1 MKFKMFIFAVMLGTL
16 LTTTTT
22 YSKAPLNLQKIATIH
37 GYAPGDNFGYPV
49 KDVGDIN
56 NDGYPDLAI
65 GYGRYPDCPDTNRV
79 NCHRIDIYYG
89 GATLDTIP
97 DITFWNALN
106 IWGNMDL
113 NGDGHIDLV
122 ARYTSF
128 FDFGTIK
135 VFLGSESGPDTIA
148 DLSRSGEGFY
158 HQFGREMA
166 AGDINADG
174 YDDLVVAAPFD
185 DIAAYGRVY
194 VFFGGNPLDL
204 EPDWYY
210 QSEEEFASYGESV
223 VCGDMNADGYADF
236 AVGAPFDLAEKPSRI
251 YLYSGG
257 DTLSIIPDY
266 IYEAPNIDSY
276 LGRKIEYVSDWN
288 NSEYGLIL
296 AGWLNTED
304 FNGVL
309 KLSGASEWDRFH
321 PEVIFNTDNPHDQ
334 SFFITNAEGYFNNDS
349 EKDILISEGLYKS
362 TRYLCYLGMSDIV
375 NPDTLIVPGNM
386 SNYAYYIGNAIDF
399 NDDGID
405 EILVIRQSYD
415 DWTVREFLVDIFSNN
430 PFPVSGSAIDKDNG
444 SIQMNGFLLEPIYPN
459 PFNQSTIIQF
469 TLPEAS
475 QVQLSVHDVLG
486 REIALLANSIY
497 PSGIHSLR
505 WDAEE
510 LPSGIYVVRMTVD
523 DNRISKIRKTVLLK

>member
-1 MKFKMFIFAVMLGTL
+1 MKYKISLIAAMLGTL
-16 LTTTTT
+16 LPTTTT

-49 KDVGDIN
+49 KDVGDVN
-56 NDGYPDLAI
+56 NDGYSDLAI
-65 GYGRYPDCPDTNRV
+65 GYGRYPDCPDTSRV

-97 DITFWNALN
+97 DVTFWNAVN

-113 NGDGHIDLV
+113 NGDGHTDLV
-122 ARYTSF
+122 AYYTSF

-158 HQFGREMA
+158 HQFGREIA
-166 AGDINADG
+166 NGDINADG

-194 VFFGGNPLDL
+194 VFFGGNPPDL

-236 AVGAPFDLAEKPSRI
+236 AVGAPFNLAEKPGRI

-257 DTLSIIPDY
+257 DTLSTAPVY
-266 IYEAPNIDSY
+266 VYEGPNPGSY
-276 LGRKIEYVSDWN
+276 LGQKMEYVSDWN
-288 NSEYGLIL
+288 DSKYGMVLT
-296 AGWLNTED
+296 GWIYTENYW
-304 FNGVL
+304 NGVL
-309 KLSGASEWDRFH
+309 KINGSHEFDSLHSE
-321 PEVIFNTDNPHDQ
+321 IICNTYNPYDQ
-334 SFFITNAEGYFNNDS
+334 YFFYGFLQGFINED
-349 EKDILISEGLYKS
+349 EKKDIAIGANNEDLYFYFGYNDFSK
-362 TRYLCYLGMSDIV
+362 
-375 NPDTLIVPGNM
+375 PDTILNNKLGLGIT
-386 SNYAYYIGNAIDF
+386 IDL
-399 NDDGID
+399 NSDGID
-405 EILVIRQSYD
+405 EVIGRHSINLDSSQTYMIENSI
-415 DWTVREFLVDIFSNN
+415 DIYSSK
-430 PFPVSGSAIDKDNG
+430 PFPVS
-444 SIQMNGFLLEPIYPN
+444 SINNINNSNKKIIFRLEPNFPN
-459 PFNQSTIIQF
+459 PFNNSTNIQF
-469 TLPEAS
+469 YLP
-475 QVQLSVHDVLG
+475 LSDKIKISVYDVLG
-486 REIALLANSIY
+486 QEVVLLTNSAY

-510 LPSGIYVVRMTVD
+510 LSSGIYFIRMSVD